1 MGEDGAGSRSS
12 WTFLTHHARV
22 LGAVA
27 AEPEIRVREI
37 AAQCELTDRAV
48 QSILS
53 DLEQAGYLTRTRV
66 GRRTIYRVLPGT
78 ELRHP
83 GQAGMPIEDLLAL
96 LRFESGGG
104 RPSGAPAAPPS
115 EKGT

>member
-1 MGEDGAGSRSS
+1 MGEDGAGPRST

-66 GRRTIYRVLPGT
+66 GRRTMYQVLTGT

-96 LRFESGGG
+96 LRFESGAAG
-104 RPSGAPAAPPS
+104 RPAPPRHP
-115 EKGT
+115 